1 MESTLPKMT
10 TNRAGQTLIGIILS
24 TAIFAILA
32 HAIFTLTTSSFRLV
46 SFSRARI
53 GARQLAQEKIE
64 QIRNMPYEDIGTVDG
79 IPSGNLEQSENITR
93 NGLNYT
99 VNPSVIYIDDPFD
112 GVSPADLLPTDF
124 KRVRVAVSWEG
135 LAASRTNPIV
145 LVTDIAPRGVET
157 TQGGG
162 TLSILVFDANAIPV
176 SQTTVTIE
184 ADSLVPPVAIQQQTN
199 ENGRLVIPGAPAC
212 NECYKITVTKNGYS
226 TERTYSPSEVA
237 NPNKP
242 YLSVVAGQ
250 VTESS
255 FAIDKFSTLNI
266 ASFTDRLS
274 GFNPLD
280 SITFQIHGQKTIGTD
295 SNDLPVYKLDKQ
307 FTTDSQGIIII
318 TDVEW
323 DNYAVIVSSTEGLD
337 ISGTNPIMPFSVLP
351 DTNVDFDFA
360 LTAITTHRLLTIFA
374 DPSQTAIASVS
385 ATLSFGAYEE
395 TKITGSDA
403 DPDFGQA
410 FFADLQDKNHNIEAT
425 AAGYLDHS
433 SKVKVSEYTIEQII
447 LNPQ

>member
-1 MESTLPKMT
+1 MT

-64 QIRNMPYEDIGTVDG
+64 QIRNMPYEDIGTVGG
-79 IPSGNLEQSENITR
+79 IPSGNLEQSENIIR
-93 NGLNYT
+93 NGLNYIVDT
-99 VNPSVIYIDDPFD
+99 SVIYIDDPFD

-124 KRVRVAVSWEG
+124 IRARVSVSWEG

-157 TQGGG
+157 TEGGG
-162 TLSILVFDANAIPV
+162 TLSILVFDANAIPI
-176 SQTTVTIE
+176 SQATVTIE
-184 ADSLVPPVAIQQQTN
+184 ADTLIPSVDIEQQTN
-199 ENGRLVIPGAPAC
+199 ENGRLVMPGAPTC
-212 NECYKITVTKNGYS
+212 NECYKITVTKDSYS

-242 YLSVVAGQ
+242 YLSVVEGQ

-266 ASFTDRLS
+266 ASFSDRES
-274 GFNPLD
+274 GFAPLD
-280 SITFQIHGQKTIGTD
+280 NITFQIHGQKTIGTD
-295 SNDLPVYKLDKQ
+295 SNDFPVYKLDKQ

-318 TDVEW
+318 TEVEW
-323 DNYAVIVSSTEGLD
+323 DNYAVIVPNSESLD
-337 ISGTNPIMPFSVLP
+337 ISGTNPIMPYSVLP
-351 DTNVDFDFA
+351 DTNVDFYFA
-360 LTAITTHRLLTIFA
+360 LTAVTTHRLLTIFT

-385 ATLSFGAYEE
+385 ATLSFGTYEE
-395 TKITGSDA
+395 TRVTGGEN
-403 DPDFGQA
+403 DPDFSQA
-410 FFADLQDKNHNIEAT
+410 FFADLQDKNHNLESTAT
-425 AAGYLDHS
+425 GYQIHS
-433 SKVKVSEYTIEQII
+433 SKVKVSEYTTEPII
-447 LNPQ
+447 LNPE